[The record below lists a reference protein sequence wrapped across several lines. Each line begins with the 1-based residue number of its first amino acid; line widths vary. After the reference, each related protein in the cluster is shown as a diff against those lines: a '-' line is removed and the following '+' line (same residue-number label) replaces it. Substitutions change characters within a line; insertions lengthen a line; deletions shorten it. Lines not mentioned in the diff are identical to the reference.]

1 MSEQKNDN
9 SPDAPRLSVLFVVPS
24 LHGGGA
30 EFVARTWMGWLAA
43 RGHQVSV
50 VTTSGKDTGEYLPSG
65 VTAYSVSRAKGHLA
79 KARSLSDL
87 FAVTKAD
94 VAVSLQAHANLILL
108 TAAILAGKQA
118 PKTIVSERNLVS
130 LGLPGADV
138 SHRIKIW
145 FARRLYPKA
154 DHVIAISH
162 PVAGELVAGFG
173 VRGDRMTVVANP
185 ATAKVAGR
193 DRVPRTPGAADGL
206 QIVLPC
212 RLVTQKRPTLAI
224 DTAAELNRR
233 GIKSDVV
240 SFGGGPLLATM
251 TKTAEKANV
260 DFIDH
265 GWVEDWFAHFA
276 PNAVVL
282 LPSNREGFGNVLVE
296 AAAVGVPS
304 VAVSGALGVADAIVP
319 GITGELALSDDPVD
333 LADAVERASEL
344 GLDHVDA
351 WLDRF
356 SVDSSGRDLERVLEK
371 VTSRN
376 DRP

>member
-185 ATAKVAGR
+185 ATAKVAG
-193 DRVPRTPGAADGL
+193 
-206 QIVLPC
+206 
-212 RLVTQKRPTLAI
+212 
-224 DTAAELNRR
+224 
-233 GIKSDVV
+233 
-240 SFGGGPLLATM
+240 
-251 TKTAEKANV
+251 
-260 DFIDH
+260 
-265 GWVEDWFAHFA
+265 
-276 PNAVVL
+276 
-282 LPSNREGFGNVLVE
+282 
-296 AAAVGVPS
+296 
-304 VAVSGALGVADAIVP
+304 
-319 GITGELALSDDPVD
+319 LS
-333 LADAVERASEL
+333 LI
-344 GLDHVDA
+344 HI
-351 WLDRF
+351 
-356 SVDSSGRDLERVLEK
+356 
-371 VTSRN
+371 
-376 DRP
+376 